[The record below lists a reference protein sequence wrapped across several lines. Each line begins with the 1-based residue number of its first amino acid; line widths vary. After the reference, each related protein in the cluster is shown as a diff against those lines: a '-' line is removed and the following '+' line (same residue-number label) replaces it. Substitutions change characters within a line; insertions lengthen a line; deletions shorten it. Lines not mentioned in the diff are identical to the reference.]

1 MTWRSKEFYG
11 RREKG
16 LGVSECV
23 YVRVGFMEEDKSR
36 KAAWIR

>member
-1 MTWRSKEFYG
+1 MWRNREFSG

-23 YVRVGFMEEDKSR
+23 YMCMERVGCIQEDKSR
-36 KAAWIR
+36 KAA